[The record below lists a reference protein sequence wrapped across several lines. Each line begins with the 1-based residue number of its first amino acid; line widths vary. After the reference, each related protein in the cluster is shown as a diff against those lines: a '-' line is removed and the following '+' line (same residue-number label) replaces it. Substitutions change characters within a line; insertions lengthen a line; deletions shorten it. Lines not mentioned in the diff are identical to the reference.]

1 MSIGATAVALVASL
15 IVAPLQPA
23 QADTKQQIAGVKQD
37 LSNANA
43 QLNALEV
50 KAEQASELYNQAR
63 DQLVEVTRRSV
74 AAQDKVARALA
85 TLDEKQK
92 QVDSFVVA
100 AYEGGGLPDFS
111 AFTTTGSAQDTIDRL
126 DSLGVV
132 ARNQDAALADLEIA
146 KRAANQAQLEA
157 QQILAEQQ
165 RVTDRVSAEKAAIAD
180 TVNQQ
185 VAIIDKL
192 SAKETRLIAQ
202 AKAEAARAAA
212 RKAAAELAKRKA
224 AAQAAAAALARQQ
237 AADEAARQAAAQQN
251 NNGGGSGSPDPAAT
265 GSNGAQIALK
275 WAYAELGKPY
285 VWGAA
290 GPDTF
295 DCSGLTQY
303 VWAKAGVYLP
313 HYTGD
318 QWNSGRH
325 VSRGE
330 LQPGD
335 LVFYFSDLHHM
346 AIYIGNGQVIQAPHT
361 GDVVKI
367 SPLDVD
373 PYAGAVRVG

>member
-1 MSIGATAVALVASL
+1 MSIGATAAALVAALL
-15 IVAPLQPA
+15 IVPVQPA
-23 QADTKQQIAGVKQD
+23 QADTKQQIAGVQHD

-43 QLNALEV
+43 QLNALEQ
-50 KAEQASELYNQAR
+50 KAEQASELYNKAR
-63 DQLVEVTRRSV
+63 DQLVEVTRRSA
-74 AAQDKVARALA
+74 AAQDKVTRALA

-100 AYEGGGLPDFS
+100 AYEGGGIPDFS
-111 AFTTTGSAQDTIDRL
+111 ALTTGGSAQDTIDRL

-146 KRAANQAQLEA
+146 KRNANQAQLEA
-157 QQILAEQQ
+157 LQVLAEQQ
-165 RVTDRVSAEKAAIAD
+165 QVTDRVAAEKATIAD

-224 AAQAAAAALARQQ
+224 AAQAAAAALAQQ
-237 AADEAARQAAAQQN
+237 QAAAQAAAAQQQQN
-251 NNGGGSGSPDPAAT
+251 FNGGGSPDPAAT
-265 GSNGAQIALK
+265 GSNGAQIAVK
-275 WAYAELGKPY
+275 WAYAELGRPY
-285 VWGAA
+285 IWGAN
-290 GPDTF
+290 GPNAF

-303 VWAKAGVYLP
+303 VWGKAGVYLP

-325 VSRGE
+325 IDRSQ

-335 LVFYFSDLHHM
+335 LVFYYSDLHHM
-346 AIYIGNGQVIQAPHT
+346 ALYIGNGQVIQAPHT
-361 GDVVKI
+361 GDVVKV
-367 SPLDVD
+367 SPLDIG

>member
-1 MSIGATAVALVASL
+1 MTSRRRLAGHRKVMSIGATAVALVASL

-43 QLNALEV
+43 QLDALEI

-237 AADEAARQAAAQQN
+237 AADEAARQAAAQQQN

-275 WAYAELGKPY
+275 WAYAELGRPY

-295 DCSGLTQY
+295 DCSGL
-303 VWAKAGVYLP
+303 
-313 HYTGD
+313 
-318 QWNSGRH
+318 
-325 VSRGE
+325 
-330 LQPGD
+330 
-335 LVFYFSDLHHM
+335 
-346 AIYIGNGQVIQAPHT
+346 
-361 GDVVKI
+361 
-367 SPLDVD
+367 
-373 PYAGAVRVG
+373 